1 VSCKATG
8 VNGLDREALNRLT
21 DRIIECAIQ
30 IHSALGPGLLESVYR
45 ACMIYELRCAGL
57 STASELVIPICYKE
71 LMLAS
76 AYRIDLLVENAV
88 VVELKAVEIVLP
100 FTTRK
105 CCRI

>member
-1 VSCKATG
+1 MSCKATG

-45 ACMIYELRCAGL
+45 ACMIYELRYAGL